1 MMATN
6 EASTYIERHNYKQ
19 MVVTVKMR
27 RRDKLLMKLGLR
39 IMHLGALV
47 AGFGFKEESWT

>member
-1 MMATN
+1 MATN
-6 EASTYIERHNYKQ
+6 KDTIYIKRHNYKQ

-27 RRDKLLMKLGLR
+27 KRDNLLMMIGLR